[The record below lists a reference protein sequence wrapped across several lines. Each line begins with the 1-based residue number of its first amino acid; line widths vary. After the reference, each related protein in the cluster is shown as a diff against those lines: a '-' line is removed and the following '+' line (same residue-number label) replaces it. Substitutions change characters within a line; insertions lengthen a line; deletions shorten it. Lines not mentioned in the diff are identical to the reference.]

1 MIHHDNL
8 RDRMQSNRNGD
19 VFEECLLP
27 MRLTVSAKINHGCN
41 TSAGKAN
48 VVIEFV
54 ELRLHSGMDH
64 IWIPQINVSARRI
77 QDCLGHSDPAEK
89 GTFDAGAAA
98 PVSTKAES
106 LLGFENRPL
115 L

>member
-41 TSAGKAN
+41 PSAGKAN

-77 QDCLGHSDPAEK
+77 QDCLGHSDPAEE

-106 LLGFENRPL
+106 LLGIKN
-115 L
+115 

>member
-27 MRLTVSAKINHGCN
+27 MRLTVSDKINHGCKA
-41 TSAGKAN
+41 SAGKAN

-77 QDCLGHSDPAEK
+77 QDCLGHSDPAEES
-89 GTFDAGAAA
+89 TFDAGAAA
-98 PVSTKAES
+98 PVSAEAES
-106 LLGFENRPL
+106 LLGIKN
-115 L
+115 

>member
-27 MRLTVSAKINHGCN
+27 MRLTVSAKINHVSN

-77 QDCLGHSDPAEK
+77 QDCLGHSDPAEES
-89 GTFDAGAAA
+89 TFDAGAAA
-98 PVSTKAES
+98 PVSAEAEL
-106 LLGFENRPL
+106 LLGIKN
-115 L
+115 

>member
-1 MIHHDNL
+1 
-8 RDRMQSNRNGD
+8 MQSNRNGD

-77 QDCLGHSDPAEK
+77 QDCLGHSDPAEES
-89 GTFDAGAAA
+89 TFDAGAAA
-98 PVSTKAES
+98 PVSAEAEL
-106 LLGFENRPL
+106 LLGIKN
-115 L
+115 